1 MRWCKLDSITNL
13 CAIQVLNVV
22 LNVAH
27 SHALPFQHDHQ
38 LASPTM
44 SLYTPSSKAAKRR
57 AANLGASTSNHTS
70 TPNHLSTSASSRM
83 VNSHHH
89 IENALTDEQRQE
101 IKEAFELFDTD
112 KDGAIDYHEL
122 KVAMRA
128 LGFDLKKAE
137 VLKLLRDHDKT
148 NSGLLEWDDFN
159 RISRFHIDQSI
170 SSVSMRARL
179 LTKCWLFLPIS
190 VSERIAARDPMDE
203 IRKAFALFDDDATGK
218 ISLRNLKRVAKELG
232 ETLDDDELQAMI
244 DEFDLDQDG
253 EINENEFIQIMMD
266 DS

>member
-1 MRWCKLDSITNL
+1 
-13 CAIQVLNVV
+13 
-22 LNVAH
+22 
-27 SHALPFQHDHQ
+27 
-38 LASPTM
+38 M
-44 SLYTPSSKAAKRR
+44 SLYTPASKSKSRR
-57 AANLGASTSNHTS
+57 TVTTQPNG
-70 TPNHLSTSASSRM
+70 TPLASS
-83 VNSHHH
+83 SHHH
-89 IENALTDEQRQE
+89 HNLHGGGGGAGGSSRLAHLGNTPADLTDEQRQE

-148 NSGLLEWDDFN
+148 GANVIEWDDFN
-159 RISRFHIDQSI
+159 KI
-170 SSVSMRARL
+170 M
-179 LTKCWLFLPIS
+179 
-190 VSERIAARDPMDE
+190 SERIASRDPMDE
-203 IRKAFALFDDDATGK
+203 IRRAFALFDDDGTGK

-232 ETLDDDELQAMI
+232 ESLDDDELQAMI

-253 EINENEFIQIMMD
+253 EINEQEFIQIMMD